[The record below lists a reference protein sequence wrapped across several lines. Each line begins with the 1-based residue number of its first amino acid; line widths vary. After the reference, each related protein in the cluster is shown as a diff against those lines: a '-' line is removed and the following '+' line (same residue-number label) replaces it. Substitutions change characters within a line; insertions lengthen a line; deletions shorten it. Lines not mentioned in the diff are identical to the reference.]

1 MVIPRLMEE
10 LEERGEPIAVAV
22 IGVGAMGAGAMH
34 KMAGMAGI
42 RCSVAADLDV
52 ERAVAS
58 YQMNGI
64 ARDQILISDNV
75 LKCRQAVA
83 AGKPVVTDNALIVPE
98 LNVDAVLEATG
109 STSFG
114 ARIAYESILSGKHVS
129 MLTVETDVVVG
140 PILARMA
147 DSANVVYTL
156 ASGDQ
161 PGAILE
167 MYHWARTLG
176 FEVVAAGRG
185 EIRYSDDRYHGPHKE
200 TRGRPWVSTSP
211 KMENSFR
218 DGTKAQIEMAAVSN
232 STGLLPDVRGMHTPQ
247 VGVRGLPRVF
257 RLKADGGILGR
268 KGVIETANSVN
279 EEGMLVG
286 EDQVGNGVF
295 LVIDSR
301 HPGDNE
307 LIRHFFSHQ
316 GGTGGALY
324 RPYHLTCLEA
334 PMSIARAALF
344 HVETAKPQ
352 KLHSELLALAKKDLA
367 SGDILDGAGGE
378 TVYAQVE
385 KAEIAKT
392 ENYLPFGFAENVEVL
407 RPVKKDQVLTYEDV
421 GVQTDEFLYRLRRL
435 QDMTVK

>member
-1 MVIPRLMEE
+1 MVIRRLMEE
-10 LEERGEPIAVAV
+10 LEERGKPISVAV
-22 IGVGAMGAGAMH
+22 VGVGAMGAGAMH

-42 RCSVAADLDV
+42 RCCVAADLDV
-52 ERAVAS
+52 ERAVAA
-58 YQMNGI
+58 YEMNGI
-64 ARDQILISDNV
+64 SADQILVSDSV
-75 LKCRQAVA
+75 LECREALA

-114 ARIAYESILSGKHVS
+114 ARIAYESILAGKHVS

-140 PILARMA
+140 PILARIA
-147 DSANVVYTL
+147 DSAGVVYTL

-176 FEVVAAGRG
+176 FEVVASGRG
-185 EIRYSDDRYHGPHKE
+185 EIRYPEDRYQGPHEEK
-200 TRGRPWVSTSP
+200 RGRPWVSTSP

-232 STGLLPDVRGMHTPQ
+232 ATGLLPDVRGMHAPQ
-247 VGVRGLPRVF
+247 VAVAELPRVF
-257 RLKADGGILGR
+257 RLEEQGGVLKR
-268 KGVIETANSVN
+268 KGVIETANAVN
-279 EEGMLVG
+279 QEGSFIEEG
-286 EDQVGNGVF
+286 QVGNGVF
-295 LVIDSR
+295 VVIDSS
-301 HPGDNE
+301 HPGDRQ
-307 LIRHFFSHQ
+307 LIRHFFGHQ

-334 PMSIARAALF
+334 PISIARAALF

-352 KLHSELLALAKKDLA
+352 RLHSEVLALAKRDLA
-367 SGDILDGAGGE
+367 PGDILDGGGGA

-385 KAEIAKT
+385 EAEIAKK
-392 ENYLPFGFAENVEVL
+392 ENCLPFGFAENVEVL
-407 RPVKKDQVLTYEDV
+407 RPVKKGQVLTYQDV
-421 GVQTDEFLYRLRRL
+421 KMNNDGFLQTLRRL
-435 QDMTVK
+435 QDETVK

>member
-1 MVIPRLMEE
+1 MVIRRLMEE
-10 LEERGEPIAVAV
+10 LEERGKPIRVAV
-22 IGVGAMGAGAMH
+22 VGVGAMGAGAMH

-52 ERAVAS
+52 ER
-58 YQMNGI
+58 
-64 ARDQILISDNV
+64 
-75 LKCRQAVA
+75 AVA

-114 ARIAYESILSGKHVS
+114 ARIAYESILAGKHVS

-140 PILARMA
+140 PILARTA
-147 DSANVVYTL
+147 DSADVVYTL

-185 EIRYSDDRYHGPHKE
+185 EIRYPEDRYQGPHKE

-232 STGLLPDVRGMHTPQ
+232 STGLVPDVRGMHAPQ
-247 VGVRGLPRVF
+247 VAGGV
-257 RLKADGGILGR
+257 LGR
-268 KGVIETANSVN
+268 KGVVETANAVN
-279 EEGMLVG
+279 EEGTLVEEG
-286 EDQVGNGVF
+286 QVGNGVF
-295 LVIDSR
+295 LVIDSC
-301 HPGDNE
+301 HPGDKQ

-352 KLHSELLALAKKDLA
+352 RLHSELLTLAKKDLA
-367 SGDILDGAGGE
+367 PGEILDGAGGT

-385 KAEIAKT
+385 KAEITKG
-392 ENYLPFGFAENVEVL
+392 ENCLPFGFAENVEVL
-407 RPVKKDQVLTYEDV
+407 RPVKKDQVLTYQDV
-421 GVQTDEFLYRLRRL
+421 EMNRDDFLFTLRRL
-435 QDMTVK
+435 QDETVR